1 MRLDV
6 MRDCRLISLEV
17 STNRTGSSS
26 RSFFDRLLLLNW
38 RLSLRT
44 SLFLL
49 LRRLHICEK
58 INLLSWR
65 LVILIQGFLGRY
77 FASVHSLYATD
88 STVGES
94 YFDAS
99 RVVPR
104 RQHILNNALD
114 LTAGG
119 LICFEDDGDC
129 CARHYL
135 AGIWDWHAGL
145 IEDFFLN
152 LFFSP
157 LFKTMIEE
165 DVDDNIAN
173 MSCEEDS

>member
-1 MRLDV
+1 MILALSTSLTGLESGPAVGLMSWADSQNATRRDARLPSH
-6 MRDCRLISLEV
+6 LP
-17 STNRTGSSS
+17 
-26 RSFFDRLLLLNW
+26 RSFHKQDR
-38 RLSLRT
+38 
-44 SLFLL
+44 
-49 LRRLHICEK
+49 
-58 INLLSWR
+58 
-65 LVILIQGFLGRY
+65 GFLGRY

>member
-1 MRLDV
+1 MILALSTSLTGLERSRRKRGFRQSLCCHLHCWADSQNATRRDARLPSH
-6 MRDCRLISLEV
+6 LP
-17 STNRTGSSS
+17 
-26 RSFFDRLLLLNW
+26 RSFHKQDR
-38 RLSLRT
+38 
-44 SLFLL
+44 
-49 LRRLHICEK
+49 
-58 INLLSWR
+58 
-65 LVILIQGFLGRY
+65 GFLGRY